1 MTKHI
6 KYKRRAGA
14 VLRQHPIIREIP
26 LWPNTSIYIFLPA
39 LLLLLLL
46 HLLLS
51 STQLGQ
57 DHWEEWCKVISC
69 RDSVQPCSYKSPCRG
84 VITSTQLWP
93 VIQAWR
99 ARWVVK
105 NLLFSIIVYSGSL
118 ATKPV
123 DLEELVTSL
132 LHFWED
138 WCIMRVCGSLVQAWA
153 WKKTCWVIYIYK
165 PLGLVIFK
173 HDGQAGVVDYSFH
186 CSNPAQQY
194 YANPHV
200 VW

>member
-1 MTKHI
+1 M
-6 KYKRRAGA
+6 
-14 VLRQHPIIREIP
+14 LQ
-26 LWPNTSIYIFLPA
+26 WPHFFSRPSTIFCKCVILSSIYIFLPA

-46 HLLLS
+46 LLQLLLS

-57 DHWEEWCKVISC
+57 DHREEWCKVISC

-84 VITSTQLWP
+84 VVTSTQLWP

-105 NLLFSIIVYSGSL
+105 NWFFSIIVYSGSL
-118 ATKPV
+118 VTKPV

-153 WKKTCWVIYIYK
+153 WK
-165 PLGLVIFK
+165 
-173 HDGQAGVVDYSFH
+173 
-186 CSNPAQQY
+186 
-194 YANPHV
+194 
-200 VW
+200 